1 MKKMNCL
8 AVSMLVLAGL
18 AAPAAEQSPPAV
30 VSVPSEM
37 KRVVLVRLKYNT
49 DLLEGLRQAVKDE
62 KITNAV
68 ILSGVG
74 SVTRF
79 HVHAVSNTTL
89 PAKLAY
95 SEHAG
100 PMDLIAVNARARPPN
115 PRAYHDDRRPEGLR
129 RTPSRRNHRLH
140 LRGHYAVRAR

>member
-1 MKKMNCL
+1 MKKMICL

-89 PAKLAY
+89 PAKLAFGGHLH
-95 SEHAG
+95 EGTTVFTFAVITLG
-100 PMDLIAVNARARPPN
+100 VLDDNADLGRF
-115 PRAYHDDRRPEGLR
+115 DDSNWR
-129 RTPSRRNHRLH
+129 
-140 LRGHYAVRAR
+140 